1 MSSRPSRRNASKTDQ
16 AKQKLE
22 QLKQL
27 KETKGKKRLDD
38 IDGDEDVAN
47 VYDEVTE
54 EEYAKLVAKRRK
66 ENANFVV
73 GAEENDEYV
82 DMGEE
87 EDWTRENP
95 AYRDDEGDDEDGRN
109 NANASMDAEDEDGG
123 AANGNTKSK
132 KELAKE
138 KKRKQL
144 EKEKLK
150 ASKGVGLA
158 GLKMDMKKRKAEL
171 EQKEAEAADADALL
185 EDILAGVDQADD
197 DMLGDAGVKP
207 ALKKSKKKK
216 AKKAKIAV
224 EEMDAKAKKKAAFA
238 KKKGVAFPDEP
249 PLNDEDDDAVK
260 PMDDHDDDMGAPAA
274 VADDDDDDVVD
285 GTVAPPDVNMDDD
298 NDDKEVED
306 VDVKKMTTAKQALP
320 TENKGAGAAIAYGDY
335 DSEDDEED
343 AELALREK
351 LAAEWKP
358 DSGLPVDDFD
368 KTLPFYFLDAQ
379 EDIGSPGTVFLFGK
393 VPTRRD
399 PQTNVL
405 DPSLGTVSSCAVV
418 NNMQRCVFVV
428 PRLEFT
434 PQSLDESN
442 ELKTLEEKANAKDAS
457 KADKVALLK
466 WLQVKTKPVKDE
478 LKKIMS
484 ERGVDQYTMKPVYR
498 KYCFERNDIPSG
510 GQYVI
515 KLKYSYLNSALPSD
529 IKGETF
535 CGALGTQ
542 TNALEHL
549 LVKSKIMGP
558 SWLALHNAEIVPQ
571 ATLKDKEAMKSWCKL
586 EVNLQN
592 GHKSVRNP
600 TVEAI
605 EALGLGGQ
613 QRDPPTVIVAA
624 LKLQTVVNHKTN
636 ANEIC
641 SASVVYLQDV
651 RVDVGTDCR
660 AKVTDM
666 PCEWEKKA
674 RHFSLVRKL
683 SGGNWPSG
691 WEQHVANENKTNNV
705 AKRTKSIVLS
715 AQADERGLLSIL
727 LARLSQIDADVICGH
742 NVAGFDVDVLLNR
755 LRENK
760 VAHWSR
766 IGRLKRTRFP
776 NLSGGNQGSFGGGA
790 SIGALSCMSGRLL
803 ADTYLSARDL
813 LKEVS
818 YTLTNLM
825 KTQFD
830 ENRVEIPHQDVPLQF
845 NSTQTLWQL
854 TKNSQTDAFYS
865 LWLMLH
871 LQALP
876 LTRQLSNIAGNTW
889 SKTLGHTR
897 AQRVEFLFL
906 HEFHKRKYMVPDRLS
921 AKEKRRV
928 QAAEAKNGNG
938 DKDVDDKK
946 GPQYSGG
953 LVLEPKK
960 GLYDKY
966 VLMLDFNSLY
976 PSIIQEY
983 DICFT
988 TVKRGKDMAGLAPE
1002 LPPPVLGKPGGEN
1015 AAVLPQVICKLVQH
1029 RRAVKE
1035 LLKKETNDVI
1045 KAQLDIRQLALKL
1058 TANSMYGCLGFS
1070 ASRFYAKPLAELITG
1085 QGREILQSTV
1095 DLAQNLSYDVIYGDT
1110 DSIMIN
1116 TNKDN
1121 LAEVHKVGQEVKR
1134 EVNKRYKLLEIEMD
1148 GCYRSMLLLKK
1159 KKYAAVVVEPS
1170 MHEGKTIYVERVEKK
1185 GLDTVR
1191 RDWCKL
1197 AKDVGDTCLDEIF
1210 KKRAVEDTVEKI
1222 HDALREART
1231 KMVNNQVNLE
1241 SYIVTKQLTKSPRDY
1256 PDANSQPHVKVALRR
1271 IEQGKQD
1278 GVNAGETVPYIICCE
1293 VKPED
1298 EKDMTNDAIANGH
1311 ASSKSGGKG
1320 LAERAFHPEELQE
1333 NPNLRVDLHY
1343 YLTQQLH
1350 PVISRLCAPI
1360 EGTDAARLADCLGL
1374 DASKFAARNVGAD
1387 DDDMNA
1393 NRYAACSLDD
1403 DAMYEKCEP
1412 LKLFAS
1418 DGKTEFTFP
1427 GVRDILLGKISCADA
1442 LKPPSARGVV
1452 SATEDKENATTTS
1465 VKTPQPK
1472 TPGSGTAA
1480 TTPDAATT
1488 QKSKTDASATTTI
1501 QPLSAA
1507 AFTNQV
1513 TLQVRKTIQKYYAQK
1528 LRSDDELYP
1537 CETRDITLKAVGDVE
1552 VGTKPLNTICSGVM
1566 KKSFEERELY
1576 TQLVHFKRLLSRKD
1590 ALGRIKDQTIRG
1602 TCEKNITKEMRTA
1615 LDLAKDEVE
1624 EVLNLSAYRWVNL
1637 STLFGF

>member
-1 MSSRPSRRNASKTDQ
+1 MTIIIIIFIHQ
-16 AKQKLE
+16 
-22 QLKQL
+22 
-27 KETKGKKRLDD
+27 
-38 IDGDEDVAN
+38 
-47 VYDEVTE
+47 VTE

-260 PMDDHDDDMGAPAA
+260 PMDDHHDDDMSAPAA
-274 VADDDDDDVVD
+274 VADDDDDVVD

-298 NDDKEVED
+298 NDDKEVEG

-830 ENRVEIPHQDVPLQF
+830 ENRAEIPHQDVPLQF

-1002 LPPPVLGKPGGEN
+1002 LPPPVLGRPGGEN

-1121 LAEVHKVGQEVKR
+1121 LEEVRKVGQEVKR

-1159 KKYAAVVVEPS
+1159 KKYAAVVVEPK
-1170 MHEGKTIYVERVEKK
+1170 MQQGKTIYVERVEKK

-1374 DASKFAARNVGAD
+1374 DASKFAARNVGAE

-1403 DAMYEKCEP
+1403 DAMYEKCES

-1418 DGKTEFTFP
+1418 DGKTEFSFP

-1452 SATEDKENATTTS
+1452 SATEDKENTTTTS

>member
-1 MSSRPSRRNASKTDQ
+1 MVTIIIIFIHQ
-16 AKQKLE
+16 
-22 QLKQL
+22 
-27 KETKGKKRLDD
+27 
-38 IDGDEDVAN
+38 
-47 VYDEVTE
+47 VTE

-298 NDDKEVED
+298 NDDKGVED

-830 ENRVEIPHQDVPLQF
+830 ENRAEIPHQDVPLQF

>member
-1 MSSRPSRRNASKTDQ
+1 MVTIIIIFIHQ
-16 AKQKLE
+16 
-22 QLKQL
+22 
-27 KETKGKKRLDD
+27 
-38 IDGDEDVAN
+38 
-47 VYDEVTE
+47 VTE

-274 VADDDDDDVVD
+274 VADDDDDVVVD

-830 ENRVEIPHQDVPLQF
+830 ENRAEIPHQDVPLQF

-1298 EKDMTNDAIANGH
+1298 EKDMTSDAIANGH

-1333 NPNLRVDLHY
+1333 NPNLTVDLHY

>member
-1 MSSRPSRRNASKTDQ
+1 MVTIIIIFIHQ
-16 AKQKLE
+16 
-22 QLKQL
+22 
-27 KETKGKKRLDD
+27 
-38 IDGDEDVAN
+38 
-47 VYDEVTE
+47 VTE

-95 AYRDDEGDDEDGRN
+95 AYRDDEGDDADGRN

-830 ENRVEIPHQDVPLQF
+830 ENRAEIPHQDVPLQF

-1333 NPNLRVDLHY
+1333 NPNLTVDLHY

>member
-1 MSSRPSRRNASKTDQ
+1 MVTIIIIFIYQ
-16 AKQKLE
+16 
-22 QLKQL
+22 
-27 KETKGKKRLDD
+27 
-38 IDGDEDVAN
+38 
-47 VYDEVTE
+47 VTE

-260 PMDDHDDDMGAPAA
+260 PMDDHHDDDMCAPAA
-274 VADDDDDDVVD
+274 VEDDDDDVVD

-830 ENRVEIPHQDVPLQF
+830 ENRAEIPHQDVPLQF

>member
-1 MSSRPSRRNASKTDQ
+1 MTIIIIIFIHQ
-16 AKQKLE
+16 
-22 QLKQL
+22 
-27 KETKGKKRLDD
+27 
-38 IDGDEDVAN
+38 
-47 VYDEVTE
+47 VTE

-274 VADDDDDDVVD
+274 VADDDDDVVVD

-830 ENRVEIPHQDVPLQF
+830 ENRAEIPHQDVPLQF

-1002 LPPPVLGKPGGEN
+1002 LPPPVLGRPGGEN

-1121 LAEVHKVGQEVKR
+1121 LEEVRKVGQEVKR

-1159 KKYAAVVVEPS
+1159 KKYAAVVVEPK
-1170 MHEGKTIYVERVEKK
+1170 MQQGKTIYVERVEKK

-1403 DAMYEKCEP
+1403 DAMYEKCES

-1418 DGKTEFTFP
+1418 DGKTEFSFP

>member
-1 MSSRPSRRNASKTDQ
+1 MVTIIIIFIYQ
-16 AKQKLE
+16 
-22 QLKQL
+22 
-27 KETKGKKRLDD
+27 
-38 IDGDEDVAN
+38 
-47 VYDEVTE
+47 VTE

-197 DMLGDAGVKP
+197 DMFGDAGVKP

-274 VADDDDDDVVD
+274 VADDDDDVVVD

-803 ADTYLSARDL
+803 ADTNLSARDL

-830 ENRVEIPHQDVPLQF
+830 ENRAEIPHQDVPLQF

-1121 LAEVHKVGQEVKR
+1121 LSEVHKVGQEVKR

>member
-1 MSSRPSRRNASKTDQ
+1 MVTIIIIFIYQ
-16 AKQKLE
+16 
-22 QLKQL
+22 
-27 KETKGKKRLDD
+27 
-38 IDGDEDVAN
+38 
-47 VYDEVTE
+47 VTE

-274 VADDDDDDVVD
+274 VADDDDDVVVD

-830 ENRVEIPHQDVPLQF
+830 ENRAEIPHQDVPLQF

-1333 NPNLRVDLHY
+1333 NPNLTVDLHY

-1452 SATEDKENATTTS
+1452 SGTEDKENATTTS

>member
-1 MSSRPSRRNASKTDQ
+1 MVTIIIIFIHQ
-16 AKQKLE
+16 
-22 QLKQL
+22 
-27 KETKGKKRLDD
+27 
-38 IDGDEDVAN
+38 
-47 VYDEVTE
+47 VTE

-158 GLKMDMKKRKAEL
+158 GLKVDMKKRKAEL

-274 VADDDDDDVVD
+274 VADDDDDVVVD

-830 ENRVEIPHQDVPLQF
+830 ENRAEIPHQDVPLQF

-1298 EKDMTNDAIANGH
+1298 EKDMTSDAIANGH

>member
-1 MSSRPSRRNASKTDQ
+1 MVTIIIIFIHQ
-16 AKQKLE
+16 
-22 QLKQL
+22 
-27 KETKGKKRLDD
+27 
-38 IDGDEDVAN
+38 
-47 VYDEVTE
+47 VTE

-185 EDILAGVDQADD
+185 EDILAGVDQAND
-197 DMLGDAGVKP
+197 DMSGDAGVKP

-274 VADDDDDDVVD
+274 VADDVDDDVVD

-830 ENRVEIPHQDVPLQF
+830 ENRAEIPHQDVPLQF

-1442 LKPPSARGVV
+1442 LKPPSARGIV

-1472 TPGSGTAA
+1472 TPGSGTDA

>member
-1 MSSRPSRRNASKTDQ
+1 MVTIIIIFIHQ
-16 AKQKLE
+16 
-22 QLKQL
+22 
-27 KETKGKKRLDD
+27 
-38 IDGDEDVAN
+38 
-47 VYDEVTE
+47 VTE

-260 PMDDHDDDMGAPAA
+260 PMDDHHDDDMGAPAA

-830 ENRVEIPHQDVPLQF
+830 ENRAEIPHQDVPLQF

>member
-1 MSSRPSRRNASKTDQ
+1 MVTIIIIFIHQ
-16 AKQKLE
+16 
-22 QLKQL
+22 
-27 KETKGKKRLDD
+27 
-38 IDGDEDVAN
+38 
-47 VYDEVTE
+47 VTE

-158 GLKMDMKKRKAEL
+158 GLKVDMKKRKAEL

-830 ENRVEIPHQDVPLQF
+830 ENRAEIPHQDVPLQF

-1298 EKDMTNDAIANGH
+1298 EKDMTSDAIANGH

>member
-1 MSSRPSRRNASKTDQ
+1 MVTIIIVFIHQ
-16 AKQKLE
+16 
-22 QLKQL
+22 
-27 KETKGKKRLDD
+27 
-38 IDGDEDVAN
+38 
-47 VYDEVTE
+47 VTE

-158 GLKMDMKKRKAEL
+158 GLKMDTKKRKAEL

-260 PMDDHDDDMGAPAA
+260 PMDDHHDDDMGVPAA
-274 VADDDDDDVVD
+274 VEDDDDVVVD

-830 ENRVEIPHQDVPLQF
+830 ENRAEIPHQDVPLQF

-1035 LLKKETNDVI
+1035 LLKKETNDVK

-1121 LAEVHKVGQEVKR
+1121 LEEVRKVGQEVKR

-1333 NPNLRVDLHY
+1333 NPNLIVDLHY

-1442 LKPPSARGVV
+1442 LKPPSARNVV
-1452 SATEDKENATTTS
+1452 SVTEDKENATTIS

>member
-1 MSSRPSRRNASKTDQ
+1 MVTIIIIFIYQ
-16 AKQKLE
+16 
-22 QLKQL
+22 
-27 KETKGKKRLDD
+27 
-38 IDGDEDVAN
+38 
-47 VYDEVTE
+47 VTE

-274 VADDDDDDVVD
+274 VADDDDDVVVD

-399 PQTNVL
+399 LQTNVL

-830 ENRVEIPHQDVPLQF
+830 ENRAEIPHQDVPLQF

>member
-1 MSSRPSRRNASKTDQ
+1 MVTIIIIFIHQ
-16 AKQKLE
+16 
-22 QLKQL
+22 
-27 KETKGKKRLDD
+27 
-38 IDGDEDVAN
+38 
-47 VYDEVTE
+47 VTE

-442 ELKTLEEKANAKDAS
+442 ELKTLEEKANAKDAT

-830 ENRVEIPHQDVPLQF
+830 ENRAEIPHQDVPLQF

-1452 SATEDKENATTTS
+1452 NGTEDKENATTTS

-1480 TTPDAATT
+1480 RTPDAATT

>member
-1 MSSRPSRRNASKTDQ
+1 MVTIIIIFIHQ
-16 AKQKLE
+16 
-22 QLKQL
+22 
-27 KETKGKKRLDD
+27 
-38 IDGDEDVAN
+38 
-47 VYDEVTE
+47 VTE

-95 AYRDDEGDDEDGRN
+95 AYRDDEGDDEDGKN

-274 VADDDDDDVVD
+274 VADDVDDDVVD

-830 ENRVEIPHQDVPLQF
+830 ENRAEIPHQDVPLQF

>member
-1 MSSRPSRRNASKTDQ
+1 MVTIIIIFIHQ
-16 AKQKLE
+16 
-22 QLKQL
+22 
-27 KETKGKKRLDD
+27 
-38 IDGDEDVAN
+38 
-47 VYDEVTE
+47 VTE

-830 ENRVEIPHQDVPLQF
+830 ENRAEIPHQDVPLQF

-1452 SATEDKENATTTS
+1452 NGTEDKENATTTS

-1472 TPGSGTAA
+1472 TPGSGTDA

>member
-1 MSSRPSRRNASKTDQ
+1 MVTIIIIFIHQ
-16 AKQKLE
+16 
-22 QLKQL
+22 
-27 KETKGKKRLDD
+27 
-38 IDGDEDVAN
+38 
-47 VYDEVTE
+47 VTE

-95 AYRDDEGDDEDGRN
+95 AYRDDEGDDADGRN

-306 VDVKKMTTAKQALP
+306 VDVKKMTTARQALP

-830 ENRVEIPHQDVPLQF
+830 ENRAEIPHQDVPLQF

-1298 EKDMTNDAIANGH
+1298 EKDMTSDAIANGH

-1452 SATEDKENATTTS
+1452 SGTEDKENATTTS

>member
-1 MSSRPSRRNASKTDQ
+1 MVTIIIIFIHQ
-16 AKQKLE
+16 
-22 QLKQL
+22 
-27 KETKGKKRLDD
+27 
-38 IDGDEDVAN
+38 
-47 VYDEVTE
+47 VTE

-274 VADDDDDDVVD
+274 VADDVDDDVVD

-830 ENRVEIPHQDVPLQF
+830 ENRAEIPHQDVPLQF

-1121 LAEVHKVGQEVKR
+1121 LEEVRKVGQEVKR

>member
-1 MSSRPSRRNASKTDQ
+1 MVTIIIIFIYQ
-16 AKQKLE
+16 
-22 QLKQL
+22 
-27 KETKGKKRLDD
+27 
-38 IDGDEDVAN
+38 
-47 VYDEVTE
+47 VTE

-95 AYRDDEGDDEDGRN
+95 AYRDDEGDDADGRN

-274 VADDDDDDVVD
+274 VADDDDDVVVD

-830 ENRVEIPHQDVPLQF
+830 ENRAEIPHQDVPLQF

-1298 EKDMTNDAIANGH
+1298 EKDMTSDAIANGH

>member
-1 MSSRPSRRNASKTDQ
+1 VVTIIIIFIYQ
-16 AKQKLE
+16 
-22 QLKQL
+22 
-27 KETKGKKRLDD
+27 
-38 IDGDEDVAN
+38 
-47 VYDEVTE
+47 VTE

-109 NANASMDAEDEDGG
+109 NANACMDAEDEDGG

-274 VADDDDDDVVD
+274 VADDDDDVVVD

-605 EALGLGGQ
+605 EALGGQ

-830 ENRVEIPHQDVPLQF
+830 ENRAEIPHQDVPLQF

-1320 LAERAFHPEELQE
+1320 LAERAFHPEELQD
-1333 NPNLRVDLHY
+1333 PRSNLRVDLHY

>member
-1 MSSRPSRRNASKTDQ
+1 MVTIIIIFIYQ
-16 AKQKLE
+16 
-22 QLKQL
+22 
-27 KETKGKKRLDD
+27 
-38 IDGDEDVAN
+38 
-47 VYDEVTE
+47 VTE

-95 AYRDDEGDDEDGRN
+95 AYRDDEGDDADGRN

-830 ENRVEIPHQDVPLQF
+830 ENRAEIPHQDVPLQF

-1333 NPNLRVDLHY
+1333 NPNLTVDLHY

-1452 SATEDKENATTTS
+1452 SGTEDKENATTTS

>member
-1 MSSRPSRRNASKTDQ
+1 MVTIIIIFIHQ
-16 AKQKLE
+16 
-22 QLKQL
+22 
-27 KETKGKKRLDD
+27 
-38 IDGDEDVAN
+38 
-47 VYDEVTE
+47 VTE

-158 GLKMDMKKRKAEL
+158 GLKVDMKKRKAEL

-207 ALKKSKKKK
+207 ALKTSKKKK

-274 VADDDDDDVVD
+274 VADDDDDVVVD

-306 VDVKKMTTAKQALP
+306 VDVKKMTTARQALP

-442 ELKTLEEKANAKDAS
+442 ELKTLEEKANAKDAT

-705 AKRTKSIVLS
+705 AKRTKSNVLS

-830 ENRVEIPHQDVPLQF
+830 ENRAEIPHQDVPLQF

-1121 LAEVHKVGQEVKR
+1121 LEEVRKVGQEVKR

-1333 NPNLRVDLHY
+1333 NPNLTVDLHY

-1452 SATEDKENATTTS
+1452 SGTEDKENATTTS

>member
-1 MSSRPSRRNASKTDQ
+1 MVTIIIIFIYQ
-16 AKQKLE
+16 
-22 QLKQL
+22 
-27 KETKGKKRLDD
+27 
-38 IDGDEDVAN
+38 
-47 VYDEVTE
+47 VTE

-274 VADDDDDDVVD
+274 VADDDDDVVVD

-830 ENRVEIPHQDVPLQF
+830 ENRAEIPHQDVPLQF

-1298 EKDMTNDAIANGH
+1298 EKDMTSDAIANGH

-1333 NPNLRVDLHY
+1333 NPNLTVDLHY

-1452 SATEDKENATTTS
+1452 SGTEDKENATTTS

>member
-1 MSSRPSRRNASKTDQ
+1 MVTIIIIFIYQ
-16 AKQKLE
+16 
-22 QLKQL
+22 
-27 KETKGKKRLDD
+27 
-38 IDGDEDVAN
+38 
-47 VYDEVTE
+47 VTE

-95 AYRDDEGDDEDGRN
+95 AYRDDEGDDADGRN

-274 VADDDDDDVVD
+274 VADDDDDVVVD

-830 ENRVEIPHQDVPLQF
+830 ENRAEIPHQDVPLQF

>member
-1 MSSRPSRRNASKTDQ
+1 MVTIIIVFIHQ
-16 AKQKLE
+16 
-22 QLKQL
+22 
-27 KETKGKKRLDD
+27 
-38 IDGDEDVAN
+38 
-47 VYDEVTE
+47 VTE

-830 ENRVEIPHQDVPLQF
+830 ENRAEIPHQDVPLQF

-1121 LAEVHKVGQEVKR
+1121 LEEVRKVGQEVKR

>member
-1 MSSRPSRRNASKTDQ
+1 MVTIIIIFIYQ
-16 AKQKLE
+16 
-22 QLKQL
+22 
-27 KETKGKKRLDD
+27 
-38 IDGDEDVAN
+38 
-47 VYDEVTE
+47 VTE

-109 NANASMDAEDEDGG
+109 SANASMDAEDEDGG

-274 VADDDDDDVVD
+274 VADDDDDVVVD

-600 TVEAI
+600 TLEAI
-605 EALGLGGQ
+605 EASSIRGK
-613 QRDPPTVIVAA
+613 QRELPTVIVAA

-830 ENRVEIPHQDVPLQF
+830 ENRAEIPHQDVPLQF

>member
-1 MSSRPSRRNASKTDQ
+1 MVTIIIVFIHQ
-16 AKQKLE
+16 
-22 QLKQL
+22 
-27 KETKGKKRLDD
+27 
-38 IDGDEDVAN
+38 
-47 VYDEVTE
+47 VTE

-260 PMDDHDDDMGAPAA
+260 PMDDHHDDDMGVPAA
-274 VADDDDDDVVD
+274 VEDDDDVVVD

-830 ENRVEIPHQDVPLQF
+830 ENRAEIPHQDVPLQF

-1035 LLKKETNDVI
+1035 LLKKETNDVK

-1121 LAEVHKVGQEVKR
+1121 LEEVRKVGQEVKR

-1442 LKPPSARGVV
+1442 LKPPSARNVV
-1452 SATEDKENATTTS
+1452 SVTEDKENATTIS

-1513 TLQVRKTIQKYYAQK
+1513 TLQVRKTILKYYAQK

>member
-1 MSSRPSRRNASKTDQ
+1 MVTIIIIFIHQ
-16 AKQKLE
+16 
-22 QLKQL
+22 
-27 KETKGKKRLDD
+27 
-38 IDGDEDVAN
+38 
-47 VYDEVTE
+47 VTE

-830 ENRVEIPHQDVPLQF
+830 ENRAEIPHQDVPLQF

-1452 SATEDKENATTTS
+1452 SATDDKENATTTS

>member
-1 MSSRPSRRNASKTDQ
+1 MVTIIIIFIHQ
-16 AKQKLE
+16 
-22 QLKQL
+22 
-27 KETKGKKRLDD
+27 
-38 IDGDEDVAN
+38 
-47 VYDEVTE
+47 VTE

-260 PMDDHDDDMGAPAA
+260 PMDDHHDDDMGVPAA
-274 VADDDDDDVVD
+274 VEDDDDVVVD

-830 ENRVEIPHQDVPLQF
+830 ENRAEIPHQDVPLQF

>member
-1 MSSRPSRRNASKTDQ
+1 MVTIIIVFIHQ
-16 AKQKLE
+16 
-22 QLKQL
+22 
-27 KETKGKKRLDD
+27 
-38 IDGDEDVAN
+38 
-47 VYDEVTE
+47 VTE

-73 GAEENDEYV
+73 GAEENDEYD

-274 VADDDDDDVVD
+274 VADDDDDVVVD

-442 ELKTLEEKANAKDAS
+442 ELKTLEEKANVKDAS

-830 ENRVEIPHQDVPLQF
+830 ENRAEIPHQDVPLQF

-1035 LLKKETNDVI
+1035 LLKKETNDVK

-1121 LAEVHKVGQEVKR
+1121 LEEVRKVGQEVKR

-1170 MHEGKTIYVERVEKK
+1170 MQEGKTIYVERVEKK

-1333 NPNLRVDLHY
+1333 NPNLIVDLHY

-1442 LKPPSARGVV
+1442 LKPPSARNVV
-1452 SATEDKENATTTS
+1452 SVTEDKENATTIS

>member
-1 MSSRPSRRNASKTDQ
+1 
-16 AKQKLE
+16 
-22 QLKQL
+22 
-27 KETKGKKRLDD
+27 
-38 IDGDEDVAN
+38 
-47 VYDEVTE
+47 
-54 EEYAKLVAKRRK
+54 LVAKRRK

-82 DMGEE
+82 DLGEE
-87 EDWTRENP
+87 EDWTRQNP
-95 AYRDDEGDDEDGRN
+95 NYNSDEDDADGDVGADDFMDEDGKK
-109 NANASMDAEDEDGG
+109 ASGGGDGQ
-123 AANGNTKSK
+123 TKSK
-132 KELAKE
+132 KELARE
-138 KKRKQL
+138 KKKKQL

-150 ASKGVGLA
+150 ASKKIGGAVGNI
-158 GLKMDMKKRKAEL
+158 DMTSKKRKAEL

-185 EDILAGVDQADD
+185 EDIMAGVDQIDD
-197 DMLGDAGVKP
+197 DAMFTTTKS

-216 AKKAKIAV
+216 SKGTTIAV
-224 EEMDAKAKKKAAFA
+224 DGEMTAGLSSKEKKKAAFA

-249 PLNDEDDDAVK
+249 PLEDDDIDEKDASANDGVK
-260 PMDDHDDDMGAPAA
+260 AMDIAPSSGNVDDDDGDDYGAMPDMN
-274 VADDDDDDVVD
+274 VDDDDDEEE
-285 GTVAPPDVNMDDD
+285 
-298 NDDKEVED
+298 DKLNEPKAEVTE
-306 VDVKKMTTAKQALP
+306 VIKNTKKQELP
-320 TENKGAGAAIAYGDY
+320 TENKGARAAIAYGDY
-335 DSEDDEED
+335 GDDSED
-343 AELALREK
+343 ELGDDIETAKREK

-358 DSGLPVDDFD
+358 DSALPLDEHD
-368 KTLPFYFLDAQ
+368 KTLPFYFLDAH
-379 EDIGSPGTVFLFGK
+379 EDIGTPGTVFLFGK
-393 VPTRRD
+393 VPTHKNEN
-399 PQTNVL
+399 TGIL
-405 DPSLGTVSSCAVV
+405 DAKLGCVSSCAVV
-418 NNMQRCVFVV
+418 NNMQRCIFFV
-428 PRLEFT
+428 PRGAFV
-434 PQSLDESN
+434 PSSLDDSN
-442 ELKTLEEKANAKDAS
+442 ELQELEESANAKDAPKS
-457 KADKVALLK
+457 AKVALLK
-466 WLQVKTKPVKDE
+466 WLQVKTKPIKDE
-478 LKKIMS
+478 LKKILS

-515 KLKYSYLNSALPSD
+515 KLKYSYMNSALPSD

-535 CGALGTQ
+535 SAALGTQ
-542 TNALEHL
+542 TSALEHL
-549 LVKSKIMGP
+549 IVKSKIMGP
-558 SWLALHNAEIVPQ
+558 SWLALHNAELVPQ
-571 ATLKDKEAMKSWCKL
+571 NTLKDKESMKSWCKL
-586 EVNLQN
+586 ELNVQN
-592 GHKSVRNP
+592 GHKGVRNP
-600 TVEAI
+600 TVESL
-605 EALGLGGQ
+605 EKVGS
-613 QRDPPTVIVAA
+613 REPPTVVVAA

-651 RVDVGTDCR
+651 RVDVGTECR
-660 AKVTDM
+660 ANVRDAPKD
-666 PCEWEKKA
+666 WERKA

-683 SGGNWPSG
+683 SGGSWPQG
-691 WEQHVANENKTNNV
+691 WEQHVSNENKTNPV

-755 LRENK
+755 LKENK

-776 NLSGGNQGSFGGGA
+776 NISGGNQGSYGGGA

-825 KTQFD
+825 RTQFG
-830 ENRVEIPHQDVPLQF
+830 ENRAEIPQQDVPLQF

-854 TKNSQTDAFYS
+854 TKNSQTDAYYA

-897 AQRVEFLFL
+897 AQRVEYLFL
-906 HEFHKRKYMVPDRLS
+906 HEFHRRKYMVPDRLS

-928 QAAEAKNGNG
+928 EVAAKKNGEG
-938 DKDVDDKK
+938 EEVDDKK

-988 TVKRGKDMAGLAPE
+988 TVKRGKDMEGLAPE
-1002 LPPPVLGKPGGEN
+1002 LPPPVVGQPGGEN

-1035 LLKKETNDVI
+1035 LLKRETNEVI
-1045 KAQLDIRQLALKL
+1045 RAQLDIRQLALKL

-1095 DLAQNLSYDVIYGDT
+1095 DLAQGLDYDVIYGDT

-1116 TNKDN
+1116 TKKDELN
-1121 LAEVHKVGQEVKR
+1121 EVRNVGNELKR

-1148 GCYRSMLLLKK
+1148 GVYRSMLLLKK

-1170 MHEGKTIYVERVEKK
+1170 RTQPGKFEERLEKK

-1191 RDWCKL
+1191 RDWCGL
-1197 AKDVGDTCLDEIF
+1197 AKDVGDGCLNEIF
-1210 KKRAVEDTVEKI
+1210 VKRPVEDTVEKI
-1222 HDALREART
+1222 HDRLREARV
-1231 KMVNNQVNLE
+1231 KMVENQINLE
-1241 SYIVTKQLTKSPRDY
+1241 SYIVTKQLTKNPRDY

-1271 IEQGKQD
+1271 IEQGKQE

-1311 ASSKSGGKG
+1311 ASTKSGGKG
-1320 LAERAFHPEELQE
+1320 LAERAYHPEELLE

-1374 DASKFAARNVGAD
+1374 DASKFAARNMGND
-1387 DDDMNA
+1387 DDDNNA

-1412 LKLFAS
+1412 LKLLAS
-1418 DGKTEFTFP
+1418 DGKTQFTFP
-1427 GVRDILLGKISCADA
+1427 GVREILLGKVSGEDA
-1442 LKPPSARGVV
+1442 LKPPSARVANA
-1452 SATEDKENATTTS
+1452 ATAESKENANKL
-1465 VKTPQPK
+1465 KTPQPK
-1472 TPGSGTAA
+1472 TPGGENNVSAAVELIDRNKKKETQQEETIIHALSG
-1480 TTPDAATT
+1480 
-1488 QKSKTDASATTTI
+1488 
-1501 QPLSAA
+1501 A

-1513 TLQVRKTIQKYYAQK
+1513 TIQVRKTIQKYYAQK

-1537 CETRDITLKAVGDVE
+1537 CETRDITLKASGEIE
-1552 VGTKPLNTICSGVM
+1552 VGTKPLNNICSGLM

-1576 TQLVHFKRLLSRKD
+1576 TQLVHFKRLLSEKD
-1590 ALGRIKDQTIRG
+1590 ALAKIDKAMHLECQKKISR
-1602 TCEKNITKEMRTA
+1602 EMREA
-1615 LDLAKDEVE
+1615 LKMAYEEVD

>member
-1 MSSRPSRRNASKTDQ
+1 MVTIIIIFIHQ
-16 AKQKLE
+16 
-22 QLKQL
+22 
-27 KETKGKKRLDD
+27 
-38 IDGDEDVAN
+38 
-47 VYDEVTE
+47 VTE

-274 VADDDDDDVVD
+274 VADDVDDDVVD

-830 ENRVEIPHQDVPLQF
+830 ENRAEIPHQDVPLQF

>member
-1 MSSRPSRRNASKTDQ
+1 MVTIIIIFIYQ
-16 AKQKLE
+16 
-22 QLKQL
+22 
-27 KETKGKKRLDD
+27 
-38 IDGDEDVAN
+38 
-47 VYDEVTE
+47 VTE

-274 VADDDDDDVVD
+274 VADDDDDVVVD

-660 AKVTDM
+660 AKVTD
-666 PCEWEKKA
+666 PKPEWEKKA

-830 ENRVEIPHQDVPLQF
+830 ENRAEIPHQDVPLQF

>member
-1 MSSRPSRRNASKTDQ
+1 VVTIIIIFIYQ
-16 AKQKLE
+16 
-22 QLKQL
+22 
-27 KETKGKKRLDD
+27 
-38 IDGDEDVAN
+38 
-47 VYDEVTE
+47 VTE

-274 VADDDDDDVVD
+274 VADDDDDVVVD

-605 EALGLGGQ
+605 EALGGQ

-830 ENRVEIPHQDVPLQF
+830 ENRAEIPHQDVPLQF

-1320 LAERAFHPEELQE
+1320 LAERAFHPEELQD
-1333 NPNLRVDLHY
+1333 PRSNLRVDLHY

>member
-1 MSSRPSRRNASKTDQ
+1 LST
-16 AKQKLE
+16 
-22 QLKQL
+22 QLQ
-27 KETKGKKRLDD
+27 
-38 IDGDEDVAN
+38 
-47 VYDEVTE
+47 VTE

-95 AYRDDEGDDEDGRN
+95 AYRDDEDDVEDGG
-109 NANASMDAEDEDGG
+109 NAANGTGDEEGAG
-123 AANGNTKSK
+123 AANGNAKSK
-132 KELAKE
+132 KELVKE

-185 EDILAGVDQADD
+185 EDILAGVDQIDD
-197 DMLGDAGVKP
+197 DMMGDTGVKS

-216 AKKAKIAV
+216 SKKAKIAV
-224 EEMDAKAKKKAAFA
+224 EEMDVKAKKKAAFA

-249 PLNDEDDDAVK
+249 PLNDDDEDAVK
-260 PMDDHDDDMGAPAA
+260 PMDGDDNDDDDMGAPAA
-274 VADDDDDDVVD
+274 VADDDDLDVD
-285 GTVAPPDVNMDDD
+285 GTVAPPDVDMDGDDD
-298 NDDKEVED
+298 VKNVEEVEL
-306 VDVKKMTTAKQALP
+306 KKMTNAKQVLP

-343 AELALREK
+343 AEQATREK

-393 VPTRRD
+393 VPMIRN
-399 PQTNVL
+399 PKTNIL

-428 PRLEFT
+428 PRVEFA
-434 PQSLDESN
+434 PQALDEDN
-442 ELKTLEEKANAKDAS
+442 ELEILENKANAKDAS

-478 LKKIMS
+478 LKRILS

-498 KYCFERNDIPSG
+498 KYCFERDDIPSG

-549 LVKSKIMGP
+549 IVKSKIMGP

-600 TVEAI
+600 TLEAI
-605 EALGLGGQ
+605 EALGLNGQ
-613 QRDPPTVIVAA
+613 QREPPTVVVAA

-660 AKVTDM
+660 ASVRDSPK
-666 PCEWEKKA
+666 EWERKA

-691 WEQHVANENKTNNV
+691 WEQHVANENKTNPV

-715 AQADERGLLSIL
+715 SQADERGLLSIL

-776 NLSGGNQGSFGGGA
+776 NLSGGNQGSYGGGA
-790 SIGALSCMSGRLL
+790 SIGALSCMAGRLL

-830 ENRVEIPHQDVPLQF
+830 ENRAEIPQQDVPLQF

-854 TKNSQTDAFYS
+854 TKNSQTDAYYS

-988 TVKRGKDMAGLAPE
+988 TVKRGKDMAGITPE
-1002 LPPPVLGKPGGEN
+1002 LPPPVVGRPGGEN

-1035 LLKKETNDVI
+1035 LLKKETNDVVR
-1045 KAQLDIRQLALKL
+1045 AQLDIRQLALKL

-1116 TNKDN
+1116 TNKDE
-1121 LAEVHKVGQEVKR
+1121 LKEVHKVGQEVKR

-1170 MHEGKTIYVERVEKK
+1170 RTHPGKFEERIEKK

-1197 AKDVGDTCLDEIF
+1197 AKDVGDICLNEIF

-1222 HDALREART
+1222 HDALRKART
-1231 KMVNNQVNLE
+1231 DMVNNQVNLE

-1374 DASKFAARNVGAD
+1374 DASKFAARSTGAD
-1387 DDDMNA
+1387 DDDMNT

-1442 LKPPSARGVV
+1442 SKPPSARGVV
-1452 SATEDKENATTTS
+1452 GVTEDKENVTDAS

-1472 TPGSGTAA
+1472 TPGSGTDA

-1488 QKSKTDASATTTI
+1488 QKSKTDASATTTV

-1513 TLQVRKTIQKYYAQK
+1513 TMQVRKMIQKYYAQK

-1576 TQLVHFKRLLSRKD
+1576 TQLVHFKRLLSIKD
-1590 ALGRIKDQTIRG
+1590 AKKRIKDETIRSS
-1602 TCEKNITKEMRTA
+1602 CEKNITKEMRTA
-1615 LDLAKDEVE
+1615 LNLAEKEVE
-1624 EVLNLSAYRWVNL
+1624 EVLDNSAYRWVNL

>member
-1 MSSRPSRRNASKTDQ
+1 MVTIIIIFIHQ
-16 AKQKLE
+16 
-22 QLKQL
+22 
-27 KETKGKKRLDD
+27 
-38 IDGDEDVAN
+38 
-47 VYDEVTE
+47 VTE

-274 VADDDDDDVVD
+274 VADDDDDVVD

-830 ENRVEIPHQDVPLQF
+830 ENRAEIPHQDVPLQF

>member
-1 MSSRPSRRNASKTDQ
+1 MVTIIIIFIHQ
-16 AKQKLE
+16 
-22 QLKQL
+22 
-27 KETKGKKRLDD
+27 
-38 IDGDEDVAN
+38 
-47 VYDEVTE
+47 VTE

-95 AYRDDEGDDEDGRN
+95 AYRDDEGDDADGRN

-274 VADDDDDDVVD
+274 VADDDDDVVVD

-306 VDVKKMTTAKQALP
+306 VDVKKMTTARQALP

-830 ENRVEIPHQDVPLQF
+830 ENRAEIPHQDVPLQF

-1311 ASSKSGGKG
+1311 ASSKSRGKG

>member
-1 MSSRPSRRNASKTDQ
+1 MVTIIIIFIYQ
-16 AKQKLE
+16 
-22 QLKQL
+22 
-27 KETKGKKRLDD
+27 
-38 IDGDEDVAN
+38 
-47 VYDEVTE
+47 VTE

-830 ENRVEIPHQDVPLQF
+830 ENRAEIPHQDVPLQF

-1320 LAERAFHPEELQE
+1320 LAERAFHPEELQD
-1333 NPNLRVDLHY
+1333 PRSNLRVDLHY

>member
-1 MSSRPSRRNASKTDQ
+1 VVTIIIIFIYQ
-16 AKQKLE
+16 
-22 QLKQL
+22 
-27 KETKGKKRLDD
+27 
-38 IDGDEDVAN
+38 
-47 VYDEVTE
+47 VTE

-274 VADDDDDDVVD
+274 VADDDDDVVVD

-830 ENRVEIPHQDVPLQF
+830 ENRAEIPHQDVPLQF

-1320 LAERAFHPEELQE
+1320 LAERAFHPEELQD
-1333 NPNLRVDLHY
+1333 PRSNLRVDLHY